1 MADILPGRMT
11 HQHEGSLVVFLI
23 GMRINKPWRPD
34 QWGPAFAAMGPMLA
48 ELARDPESGLLGSRF
63 VPDPRGPWLVQYWES
78 EEKLY
83 AYAST
88 PDAQHRPA
96 WTAFNARARQAP
108 GAVGIW
114 HETFVVDRAES
125 IYVGMPVSGL
135 AAATSAVPVG
145 RRSQRAA
152 QRLASGTTKRRAAT
166 VA

>member
-1 MADILPGRMT
+1 MA
-11 HQHEGSLVVFLI
+11 I
-23 GMRINKPWRPD
+23 GATSSEDMLTVARAAATLGAPD
-34 QWGPAFAAMGPMLA
+34 DAFDTA
-48 ELARDPESGLLGSRF
+48 EESGLLGSRF

-152 QRLASGTTKRRAAT
+152 QRLASGTTKRMAAT